1 MIIRNYKTK
10 DKEQV
15 KSLIKEVLKE
25 IFGSAENL
33 EDLDNINKNFQLF
46 LVAEDNGEI
55 IGTLGIKNEGD
66 ARISRMYVKKEDR
79 RRGVGRALM
88 EKALSYCEGKFKR
101 IFLSTY
107 PQMNSQ
113 GFYKKGGFRVY
124 KKDERIWME
133 KINSLRQ

>member
-66 ARISRMYVKKEDR
+66 ARISILPLSMLNCLTKSSFCKSWLSI
-79 RRGVGRALM
+79 LM
-88 EKALSYCEGKFKR
+88 
-101 IFLSTY
+101 
-107 PQMNSQ
+107 
-113 GFYKKGGFRVY
+113 FYSFTSFY
-124 KKDERIWME
+124 Y
-133 KINSLRQ
+133 L

>member
-1 MIIRNYKTK
+1 MIIRNYKNK

-15 KSLIKEVLKE
+15 KSLIKGVLKE
-25 IFGSAENL
+25 IFGTAENL

-101 IFLSTY
+101 IFLTTY
-107 PQMNSQ
+107 LRMDSRD
-113 GFYKKGGFRVY
+113 FYKKFCFKVY
-124 KKDERIWME
+124 KEDERIWME
-133 KINSLRQ
+133 KII